1 MMARMSAAPADAEVT
16 GVVLAGG
23 LGRRMSPDG
32 NGVNKAMIA
41 FRGRPLIEHVIGRIR
56 PQVASLIING
66 DPDESCWQSLSLS
79 VIPDRIPDRPGPLAG
94 IHAALLEIRTPWLL
108 CVPCDTPLLP
118 PDLVSRLSHA
128 QAHADADRVSVRCG
142 AQAHPVIALLHR
154 SLAGELEQYLAAGGR
169 RIETWLS
176 QGRWVEAPFEDEEAF
191 VNLNTAQELRRLESI
206 P

>member
-1 MMARMSAAPADAEVT
+1 MMARLSAAPVDAEVT

-23 LGRRMSPDG
+23 LGRRMSQDG
-32 NGVNKAMIA
+32 CGVNKAMIA
-41 FRGRPLIEHVIGRIR
+41 FRGRPLIEHVIDRIR
-56 PQVASLIING
+56 PQVGSLIING
-66 DPDESCWQSLSLS
+66 DPDEPCWSSFPQS

-94 IHAALLEIRTPWLL
+94 IHAALLAIRTPWLL

-118 PDLVSRLSHA
+118 PDLVSRLSQA
-128 QAHADADRVSVRCG
+128 QAHANADRVSVRCA

-154 SLAGELEQYLAAGGR
+154 SLAGELEQYLTAGGR

-176 QGRWVEAPFEDEEAF
+176 QGRWVEAPFDDEEAF
-191 VNLNTAQELRRLESI
+191 VNLNTAHELRRLEST

>member
-1 MMARMSAAPADAEVT
+1 MMARVSAAPADAEVT

-23 LGRRMSPDG
+23 LGRRMSADG
-32 NGVNKAMIA
+32 KGVNKAMIA
-41 FRGRPLIEHVIGRIR
+41 FRGRPLIEHVIGRVR

-66 DPDESCWQSLSLS
+66 DPDESCWQSFSLS

-128 QAHADADRVSVRCG
+128 QAQANADRVSVRCG

-154 SLAGELEQYLAAGGR
+154 SLAGELEQYLDAGGR
-169 RIETWLS
+169 KIETWLS
-176 QGRWVEAPFEDEEAF
+176 QGRWVEALFDDEEAF